1 MPSSPPIR
9 NRFARPSRLAK
20 VSATALFT
28 VGLVIGSA
36 PVARGA
42 ADARESAA
50 TPVIEVVREGSA
62 TLEHEEAIARA
73 AGRVG
78 AAVEL
83 VRNTSAPRLDDNRFA
98 RVTLRADSTS
108 IEVELLFA
116 SGTRAVRRV
125 GRSASAAV
133 EAEELAL
140 VVESALESEL
150 EATKERRPPSPPP
163 IPPPPPA
170 PTAPLSARSD
180 EPPKRPE
187 PPKPAPSPSS
197 PTSLTLFAG
206 TFAGVGAYGDGAGP
220 VVRLGGELGVAATSR
235 FRPALAMRA
244 SYTLPF
250 DAGDPRALAD
260 ASVINLRALPTV
272 QVVELS
278 RASFGLGLGLGAD
291 IVSVSARSNVP
302 NAVTQPVSVRADAV
316 ISPTVMFR
324 IGLAR
329 NVALSASVALDVGL
343 SSRVWVAE
351 ENGNR
356 FAIFAPFR
364 VRPMG
369 LVGLDFAAFGDDR
382 IGNTREVSP

>member
-9 NRFARPSRLAK
+9 NRFARPTRLATA
-20 VSATALFT
+20 VTTALVALGF
-28 VGLVIGSA
+28 VLGSVPRA
-36 PVARGA
+36 HAA
-42 ADARESAA
+42 ADARESSA

-125 GRSASAAV
+125 GRSASPAV
-133 EAEELAL
+133 EGEELAL

-150 EATKERRPPSPPP
+150 EATKERRPPTPPP
-163 IPPPPPA
+163 MPPPPA
-170 PTAPLSARSD
+170 PTTPPVARTA
-180 EPPKRPE
+180 EPPKNPE
-187 PPKPAPSPSS
+187 APKPSPSSSS

-250 DAGDPRALAD
+250 DSGDPRALAD

-272 QVVELS
+272 QVIELS
-278 RASFGLGLGLGAD
+278 RASFGLGLGVGAD
-291 IVSVSARSNVP
+291 ILSVSARSNVP

-316 ISPTVMFR
+316 LSPTVMFR

-356 FAIFAPFR
+356 FAVFAPFR
-364 VRPMG
+364 VRPIG

>member
-1 MPSSPPIR
+1 MPSSFSIR
-9 NRFARPSRLAK
+9 NRFARPNRLATA
-20 VSATALFT
+20 VSAALVTAGVVLGS
-28 VGLVIGSA
+28 VGPALA
-36 PVARGA
+36 A

-98 RVTLRADSTS
+98 RVTLRADGTS

-125 GRSASAAV
+125 GRSASPAV
-133 EAEELAL
+133 EGEELAL

-150 EATKERRPPSPPP
+150 EATKERRPPAPPP
-163 IPPPPPA
+163 TPQPPV
-170 PTAPLSARSD
+170 PTPVARPV
-180 EPPKRPE
+180 EQKNPE
-187 PPKPAPSPSS
+187 APKPSPSPSS

-206 TFAGVGAYGDGAGP
+206 TFAGAGAYGDGAGP

-250 DAGDPRALAD
+250 DSGDPRALAD
-260 ASVINLRALPTV
+260 VSVINLRALPTV
-272 QVVELS
+272 QVIELS
-278 RASFGLGLGLGAD
+278 RASFGLGLGVGAD
-291 IVSVSARSNVP
+291 ILSVSARSNVP
-302 NAVTQPVSVRADAV
+302 SAVTQPVSVRADAV
-316 ISPTVMFR
+316 VSPTVMFR
-324 IGLAR
+324 VGLAR
-329 NVALSASVALDVGL
+329 NVALSASVAIDVGL

-356 FAIFAPFR
+356 FAVFAPFR
-364 VRPMG
+364 VRPIG

-382 IGNTREVSP
+382 IGTTREVSP

>member
-1 MPSSPPIR
+1 MSAFPRPRRS
-9 NRFARPSRLAK
+9 RFAELSASALLATSLAIGT
-20 VSATALFT
+20 VDSARA
-28 VGLVIGSA
+28 
-36 PVARGA
+36 A
-42 ADARESAA
+42 ADERATVA
-50 TPVIEVVREGSA
+50 TPVVEVVREGSA
-62 TLEHEEAIARA
+62 TLEHEEALARA

-83 VRNTSAPRLDDNRFA
+83 VRNTSAPRLDENRFA
-98 RVTLRADSTS
+98 RVTLRADATS

-150 EATKERRPPSPPP
+150 EATKERRPPAPPP
-163 IPPPPPA
+163 IPPPPA
-170 PTAPLSARSD
+170 PTAPPVARTA
-180 EPPKRPE
+180 EPKNPQV
-187 PPKPAPSPSS
+187 PKPAPSPSS

-206 TFAGVGAYGDGAGP
+206 TFAGVGAYGDRAGP
-220 VVRLGGELGVAATSR
+220 VIRLGGELGVAATSR
-235 FRPALAMRA
+235 FRPALAIRA

-260 ASVINLRALPTV
+260 VSVINLRALPTV

-291 IVSVSARSNVP
+291 IVSVSARSSVP
-302 NAVTQPVSVRADAV
+302 NAVTQPVSARADAV
-316 ISPTVMFR
+316 VSPTVMFR

-356 FAIFAPFR
+356 FAVFAPFR

>member
-1 MPSSPPIR
+1 MSAFPRSRRSRFVTFFASTWLATTFTLGSIAPARASSDPR
-9 NRFARPSRLAK
+9 
-20 VSATALFT
+20 AT
-28 VGLVIGSA
+28 V
-36 PVARGA
+36 
-42 ADARESAA
+42 A
-50 TPVIEVVREGSA
+50 TPVVEVVREGSA

-98 RVTLRADSTS
+98 RVTLRADTTS

-125 GRSASAAV
+125 GRSASNAV

-150 EATKERRPPSPPP
+150 EASKERRPPT
-163 IPPPPPA
+163 PPPPPPPSPVSPPVARTPPLEA
-170 PTAPLSARSD
+170 P
-180 EPPKRPE
+180 KNPE
-187 PPKPAPSPSS
+187 APKPKPTS

-206 TFAGVGAYGDGAGP
+206 AFVGAGAFGSGAGP

-235 FRPALAMRA
+235 FRPALAMNV

-260 ASVINLRALPTV
+260 ASAINLRALPTV
-272 QVVELS
+272 QVVELTH
-278 RASFGLGLGLGAD
+278 ASFGLGLGLGAD

-316 ISPTVMFR
+316 ISPTLMFR

-343 SSRVWVAE
+343 SSRAWVAE
-351 ENGNR
+351 EGGNR
-356 FAIFAPFR
+356 FVIFAPYR
-364 VRPMG
+364 VRPMA
-369 LVGLDFAAFGDDR
+369 LIGLDFAAFGDDR
-382 IGNTREVSP
+382 IGSTREASP